1 MNNEKTF
8 EQQLQ
13 ELEQIV
19 NNLEKGN
26 VPLEEAMAQFKAG
39 IDLSNTLQKTLNDAE
54 ETLTKVI
61 NSNGEEEIYER
72 ADDIC
77 NSSIRARL
85 SMIRWL
91 IRLMPAE
98 SASDR

>member
-8 EQQLQ
+8 EQQLK

-26 VPLEEAMAQFKAG
+26 VPLEEAMAQFKEG
-39 IDLSNTLQKTLNDAE
+39 IDLSNALQKTLNDAE

-72 ADDIC
+72 ADD
-77 NSSIRARL
+77 N
-85 SMIRWL
+85 
-91 IRLMPAE
+91 E
-98 SASDR
+98 

>member
-26 VPLEEAMAQFKAG
+26 VPLEEAMAQFKEG

-61 NSNGEEEIYER
+61 NSNGEEEIF
-72 ADDIC
+72 AFVK
-77 NSSIRARL
+77 
-85 SMIRWL
+85 
-91 IRLMPAE
+91 
-98 SASDR
+98 

>member
-1 MNNEKTF
+1 MNNEKTS

-26 VPLEEAMAQFKAG
+26 VPLEEAMAQFKEG

-72 ADDIC
+72 ADD
-77 NSSIRARL
+77 N
-85 SMIRWL
+85 
-91 IRLMPAE
+91 E
-98 SASDR
+98 

>member
-26 VPLEEAMAQFKAG
+26 VPLEEAMAQFKEG

-54 ETLTKVI
+54 ETLMKVI

-72 ADDIC
+72 ADD
-77 NSSIRARL
+77 N
-85 SMIRWL
+85 
-91 IRLMPAE
+91 E
-98 SASDR
+98 

>member
-13 ELEQIV
+13 KLEQIV

-26 VPLEEAMAQFKAG
+26 VPLEEAMAQFKEG

-61 NSNGEEEIYER
+61 NSN
-72 ADDIC
+72 
-77 NSSIRARL
+77 
-85 SMIRWL
+85 
-91 IRLMPAE
+91 
-98 SASDR
+98 

>member
-1 MNNEKTF
+1 M
-8 EQQLQ
+8 Q

-26 VPLEEAMAQFKAG
+26 VPLEEAMAQFKEG

-72 ADDIC
+72 ADD
-77 NSSIRARL
+77 N
-85 SMIRWL
+85 
-91 IRLMPAE
+91 E
-98 SASDR
+98 

>member
-26 VPLEEAMAQFKAG
+26 VPLEEAMAQFKEG

-72 ADDIC
+72 ADD
-77 NSSIRARL
+77 N
-85 SMIRWL
+85 
-91 IRLMPAE
+91 E
-98 SASDR
+98 

>member
-1 MNNEKTF
+1 MQMRQLLKQKRNETNEQWKTF

-26 VPLEEAMAQFKAG
+26 VPLEEAMAQFKEG
-39 IDLSNTLQKTLNDAE
+39 IDLSNILQKTLNDAE

-72 ADDIC
+72 ADD
-77 NSSIRARL
+77 N
-85 SMIRWL
+85 
-91 IRLMPAE
+91 E
-98 SASDR
+98 

>member
-13 ELEQIV
+13 KLEQIV
-19 NNLEKGN
+19 NNLEKRN
-26 VPLEEAMAQFKAG
+26 VPLEEAMAQFKEG

-72 ADDIC
+72 ADD
-77 NSSIRARL
+77 N
-85 SMIRWL
+85 
-91 IRLMPAE
+91 E
-98 SASDR
+98 

>member
-26 VPLEEAMAQFKAG
+26 VPLEEAMAQFKEG
-39 IDLSNTLQKTLNDAE
+39 IDLSNILQKTLNDAE

-72 ADDIC
+72 ADD
-77 NSSIRARL
+77 N
-85 SMIRWL
+85 
-91 IRLMPAE
+91 E
-98 SASDR
+98 

>member
-26 VPLEEAMAQFKAG
+26 VPLEEAMAQFKEG
-39 IDLSNTLQKTLNDAE
+39 IDLSNILQKTLNDAE

-61 NSNGEEEIYER
+61 NLNGEEEIYER
-72 ADDIC
+72 ADD
-77 NSSIRARL
+77 N
-85 SMIRWL
+85 
-91 IRLMPAE
+91 E
-98 SASDR
+98 

>member
-1 MNNEKTF
+1 MRQMNNEKTF

-13 ELEQIV
+13 KLEQIV

-26 VPLEEAMAQFKAG
+26 VPLEEAMAQFKEG

-61 NSNGEEEIYER
+61 NSNGEEEIYKR
-72 ADDIC
+72 ADD
-77 NSSIRARL
+77 N
-85 SMIRWL
+85 
-91 IRLMPAE
+91 E
-98 SASDR
+98 

>member
-13 ELEQIV
+13 KLEQIV

-26 VPLEEAMAQFKAG
+26 VPLEEAMAQFKEG
-39 IDLSNTLQKTLNDAE
+39 IDLSNALQKTLNDAE

-72 ADDIC
+72 ADD
-77 NSSIRARL
+77 N
-85 SMIRWL
+85 
-91 IRLMPAE
+91 E
-98 SASDR
+98 

>member
-26 VPLEEAMAQFKAG
+26 VPLEEAMAQFKVG

-72 ADDIC
+72 ADD
-77 NSSIRARL
+77 N
-85 SMIRWL
+85 
-91 IRLMPAE
+91 E
-98 SASDR
+98 

>member
-39 IDLSNTLQKTLNDAE
+39 IDLSKTLQKTLNDAE

-72 ADDIC
+72 ADD
-77 NSSIRARL
+77 N
-85 SMIRWL
+85 
-91 IRLMPAE
+91 E
-98 SASDR
+98 

>member
-26 VPLEEAMAQFKAG
+26 VRLEEAMAQFKEG

-72 ADDIC
+72 ADD
-77 NSSIRARL
+77 N
-85 SMIRWL
+85 
-91 IRLMPAE
+91 E
-98 SASDR
+98 

>member
-19 NNLEKGN
+19 NNLEKGD
-26 VPLEEAMAQFKAG
+26 VPLEEAMAQFKEG

-72 ADDIC
+72 ADD
-77 NSSIRARL
+77 N
-85 SMIRWL
+85 
-91 IRLMPAE
+91 E
-98 SASDR
+98 

>member
-1 MNNEKTF
+1 MRQMNNEKTF

-19 NNLEKGN
+19 SNLEKGN
-26 VPLEEAMAQFKAG
+26 VPLEEAMAQFKEG

-72 ADDIC
+72 ADD
-77 NSSIRARL
+77 N
-85 SMIRWL
+85 
-91 IRLMPAE
+91 E
-98 SASDR
+98 

>member
-26 VPLEEAMAQFKAG
+26 VPLEEAMAQFKEG
-39 IDLSNTLQKTLNDAE
+39 IDLSNTLQKTLNDAK

-72 ADDIC
+72 ADD
-77 NSSIRARL
+77 N
-85 SMIRWL
+85 
-91 IRLMPAE
+91 E
-98 SASDR
+98 

>member
-1 MNNEKTF
+1 MRQMNNEKTF

-26 VPLEEAMAQFKAG
+26 VPLEEAMAQFKEG

-72 ADDIC
+72 ADD
-77 NSSIRARL
+77 N
-85 SMIRWL
+85 
-91 IRLMPAE
+91 E
-98 SASDR
+98 

>member
-8 EQQLQ
+8 EQQMQ

-26 VPLEEAMAQFKAG
+26 VPLEEAMVQFKAG

-72 ADDIC
+72 ADD
-77 NSSIRARL
+77 N
-85 SMIRWL
+85 
-91 IRLMPAE
+91 E
-98 SASDR
+98 

>member
-8 EQQLQ
+8 EQQLK

-26 VPLEEAMAQFKAG
+26 VPLEEAMAQFKEG

-61 NSNGEEEIYER
+61 NLNGEEEIYER
-72 ADDIC
+72 ADD
-77 NSSIRARL
+77 N
-85 SMIRWL
+85 
-91 IRLMPAE
+91 E
-98 SASDR
+98 

>member
-1 MNNEKTF
+1 MRQMNNEKTF

-19 NNLEKGN
+19 SNLEKGN
-26 VPLEEAMAQFKAG
+26 VPLEEAMSQFKEG

-72 ADDIC
+72 ADD
-77 NSSIRARL
+77 N
-85 SMIRWL
+85 
-91 IRLMPAE
+91 E
-98 SASDR
+98 

>member
-26 VPLEEAMAQFKAG
+26 VPLEEAMAQFKEG

-61 NSNGEEEIYER
+61 NSNGEEGIYER
-72 ADDIC
+72 ADD
-77 NSSIRARL
+77 N
-85 SMIRWL
+85 
-91 IRLMPAE
+91 E
-98 SASDR
+98 

>member
-26 VPLEEAMAQFKAG
+26 VPLEEAMSQFKEG
-39 IDLSNTLQKTLNDAE
+39 IDLSNILQKTLNDAE

-72 ADDIC
+72 ADD
-77 NSSIRARL
+77 N
-85 SMIRWL
+85 
-91 IRLMPAE
+91 E
-98 SASDR
+98 

>member
-26 VPLEEAMAQFKAG
+26 VPLEEAMAQFKEG

-54 ETLTKVI
+54 ETLTKLI

-72 ADDIC
+72 ADD
-77 NSSIRARL
+77 N
-85 SMIRWL
+85 
-91 IRLMPAE
+91 E
-98 SASDR
+98 

>member
-26 VPLEEAMAQFKAG
+26 VPLEEAMAQFKEG

-54 ETLTKVI
+54 ETLAKVI

-72 ADDIC
+72 ADD
-77 NSSIRARL
+77 N
-85 SMIRWL
+85 
-91 IRLMPAE
+91 E
-98 SASDR
+98 

>member
-19 NNLEKGN
+19 NNLEKGT
-26 VPLEEAMAQFKAG
+26 VPLEEAMAQFKEG

-72 ADDIC
+72 ADD
-77 NSSIRARL
+77 N
-85 SMIRWL
+85 
-91 IRLMPAE
+91 E
-98 SASDR
+98 

>member
-26 VPLEEAMAQFKAG
+26 VPLEEEMAQFKEG

-72 ADDIC
+72 ADD
-77 NSSIRARL
+77 N
-85 SMIRWL
+85 
-91 IRLMPAE
+91 E
-98 SASDR
+98 

>member
-26 VPLEEAMAQFKAG
+26 VPLEEAMAQFKEG
-39 IDLSNTLQKTLNDAE
+39 IDLSNTLQKMLNDAE

-61 NSNGEEEIYER
+61 NSNGEEEIYKR
-72 ADDIC
+72 ADD
-77 NSSIRARL
+77 N
-85 SMIRWL
+85 
-91 IRLMPAE
+91 E
-98 SASDR
+98 

>member
-26 VPLEEAMAQFKAG
+26 VPLEEAMAQFKEG

-61 NSNGEEEIYER
+61 NLNGEEEIYER
-72 ADDIC
+72 ADD
-77 NSSIRARL
+77 N
-85 SMIRWL
+85 
-91 IRLMPAE
+91 E
-98 SASDR
+98 

>member
-1 MNNEKTF
+1 MRQMNNEKTF

-26 VPLEEAMAQFKAG
+26 VPLEEAMTQFKEG

-72 ADDIC
+72 ADD
-77 NSSIRARL
+77 N
-85 SMIRWL
+85 
-91 IRLMPAE
+91 E
-98 SASDR
+98 

>member
-26 VPLEEAMAQFKAG
+26 VPLEEAMAKFKAG

-72 ADDIC
+72 ADD
-77 NSSIRARL
+77 N
-85 SMIRWL
+85 
-91 IRLMPAE
+91 E
-98 SASDR
+98 

>member
-26 VPLEEAMAQFKAG
+26 VHLEEAMAQFKEG

-61 NSNGEEEIYER
+61 NSNGEEEIYKR
-72 ADDIC
+72 ADD
-77 NSSIRARL
+77 N
-85 SMIRWL
+85 
-91 IRLMPAE
+91 E
-98 SASDR
+98 

>member
-19 NNLEKGN
+19 NNLEKGI
-26 VPLEEAMAQFKAG
+26 VPLEEAMAQFKEG

-72 ADDIC
+72 ADD
-77 NSSIRARL
+77 N
-85 SMIRWL
+85 
-91 IRLMPAE
+91 E
-98 SASDR
+98 

>member
-26 VPLEEAMAQFKAG
+26 IPLEEAMAQFKEG

-72 ADDIC
+72 ADD
-77 NSSIRARL
+77 N
-85 SMIRWL
+85 
-91 IRLMPAE
+91 E
-98 SASDR
+98 

>member
-26 VPLEEAMAQFKAG
+26 VPLE
-39 IDLSNTLQKTLNDAE
+39 
-54 ETLTKVI
+54 
-61 NSNGEEEIYER
+61 
-72 ADDIC
+72 
-77 NSSIRARL
+77 
-85 SMIRWL
+85 
-91 IRLMPAE
+91 
-98 SASDR
+98 

>member
-8 EQQLQ
+8 EQQQQ

-72 ADDIC
+72 ADD
-77 NSSIRARL
+77 N
-85 SMIRWL
+85 
-91 IRLMPAE
+91 E
-98 SASDR
+98 

>member
-1 MNNEKTF
+1 MNNEKIF

-26 VPLEEAMAQFKAG
+26 VPLEEAMAQFKEG

-72 ADDIC
+72 ADD
-77 NSSIRARL
+77 N
-85 SMIRWL
+85 
-91 IRLMPAE
+91 E
-98 SASDR
+98 

>member
-8 EQQLQ
+8 ERQLQ

-26 VPLEEAMAQFKAG
+26 VPLEEAMAQFKEG

-72 ADDIC
+72 ADD
-77 NSSIRARL
+77 N
-85 SMIRWL
+85 
-91 IRLMPAE
+91 E
-98 SASDR
+98 